1 MIPLEQFG
9 KDVLSPV
16 NETLYNL
23 KFYTPVYDSK
33 KLTMVAMVVV
43 LLSSSGTFLNLTWGS
58 STTSI
63 SYLREG
69 HAV

>member
-43 LLSSSGTFLNLTWGS
+43 LLSSSGTFLNLT
-58 STTSI
+58 
-63 SYLREG
+63 
-69 HAV
+69 